1 MNVSIQ
7 KIVNV
12 YQYGYHNYKLPI
24 GFGDFLR
31 GCLSLLQISKRY
43 HINCEFYINMQ
54 IRQYLKNT
62 EYNEII
68 DTVQSSINYYTNQNT
83 NFNDSNLHSLYNYY
97 EYNNFLEGF
106 VSFCNETAIHKN
118 TIYILTN
125 AYPIQHITTDDRE
138 RVQYLLEPNEEMSQ
152 YIDIHLNNIRLSPK
166 SYNIIHIRLGD
177 EYLINNQHIHE
188 SRLHHITQMISLH
201 MDATTSYILLS
212 DNNDLNMYISG
223 MKSNIKTIINKKM
236 HTGTEAELIDI
247 KNTLLDFYIMS
258 KSNYILSFS
267 MYGHGSSFSK
277 WCAEIYNIPI
287 SSFIIQ

>member
-1 MNVSIQ
+1 MNLAIH

-12 YQYGYHNYKLPI
+12 YQHKYHNWTSPI
-24 GFGDFLR
+24 GVGDFLR
-31 GCLSLLQISKRY
+31 GCISLLQISKRY
-43 HINCEFYINMQ
+43 HVQCELYINTQ
-54 IRQYLKNT
+54 IQNYLKNFKHDEMINT
-62 EYNEII
+62 IH
-68 DTVQSSINYYTNQNT
+68 SSINYYTKQNEKYD
-83 NFNDSNLHSLYNYY
+83 NDLHHLHHYY
-97 EYNNFLEGF
+97 EYNNFLDGF
-106 VSFCNETAIHKN
+106 VSFCNTTTIHNN

-125 AYPIQHITTDDRE
+125 AYPIQNVTHDE
-138 RVQYLLEPNEEMSQ
+138 RLEMQSLLEPTEEMSH

-212 DNNDLNMYISG
+212 DNNDLNMYISAT
-223 MKSNIKTIINKKM
+223 KSNIKTIINKKM

-267 MYGHGSSFSK
+267 VYGHGSSFSK